1 MAVTVAERM
10 RTAAGVGGHIERLED
25 ARRIA
30 GDGGRRSLKLR
41 PSRFGGKAF
50 GFAKIHRTD
59 FSEVRLYAAYTGKER
74 PAFSLS

>member
-1 MAVTVAERM
+1 MPPALEGTSNDWKTCVASLGMA
-10 RTAAGVGGHIERLED
+10 G
-25 ARRIA
+25 
-30 GDGGRRSLKLR
+30 RSLKLS

-59 FSEVRLYAAYTGKER
+59 FSEERKFYVGYTGKER